1 MEEERVLLTVWDDA
15 GQEPEAV
22 ADVELRPAR
31 AAVAAV
37 AQRARRHR
45 AVALP
50 AGHRA
55 AYGICRTH
63 AYRVKVKGREA
74 GVGRV
79 LCRRR
84 RRRRLLMTGEKMG
97 ARGEKK
103 SAAAT
108 ALRARSATATT
119 TAGAG
124 AGAAAQ
130 GTLARRSIL
139 EDQGHFTAR
148 WISRAFP
155 GLGGLDSAPR
165 LGAGRLCS
173 FRSSS
178 LSFGCV
184 LSGREGKGRGRLA
197 GAARPCVGE
206 LLFLALAP
214 PGLTRPPR
222 PDDAAAADQEMAKS
236 KASSQMAVPPCP

>member
-55 AYGICRTH
+55 AYGVCRTH

-79 LCRRR
+79 LCRR

-124 AGAAAQ
+124 AAAQ
-130 GTLARRSIL
+130 GTLARLPPAASIL
-139 EDQGHFTAR
+139 EDQGHVTAR

-155 GLGGLDSAPR
+155 GVGLDHWTGLRSALGG
-165 LGAGRLCS
+165 GGGG
-173 FRSSS
+173 
-178 LSFGCV
+178 GCV
-184 LSGREGKGRGRLA
+184 RFVRRRFPLVA
-197 GAARPCVGE
+197 
-206 LLFLALAP
+206 F
-214 PGLTRPPR
+214 
-222 PDDAAAADQEMAKS
+222 
-236 KASSQMAVPPCP
+236 

>member
-55 AYGICRTH
+55 AYGVCRTH
-63 AYRVKVKGREA
+63 AYRQGQGKGSRGREGA
-74 GVGRV
+74 LSSSSSSLTDDG
-79 LCRRR
+79 
-84 RRRRLLMTGEKMG
+84 GEDG
-97 ARGEKK
+97 GERGEEVGGGHGAEGQERHRHDDRGRGRGGAGNPC
-103 SAAAT
+103 SASSRREHLGRSGSRHRSLDLARLSWSWTGSLDWAP
-108 ALRARSATATT
+108 LRAWGR
-119 TAGAG
+119 G
-124 AGAAAQ
+124 
-130 GTLARRSIL
+130 R
-139 EDQGHFTAR
+139 
-148 WISRAFP
+148 
-155 GLGGLDSAPR
+155 
-165 LGAGRLCS
+165 GRLCS

-214 PGLTRPPR
+214 PWI
-222 PDDAAAADQEMAKS
+222 DSAAEAR
-236 KASSQMAVPPCP
+236 

>member
-55 AYGICRTH
+55 AYGVCRTH

-79 LCRRR
+79 LCRR

-119 TAGAG
+119 TAG

-206 LLFLALAP
+206 LLCLALSRAP
-214 PGLTRPPR
+214 WI
-222 PDDAAAADQEMAKS
+222 DSAAEAR
-236 KASSQMAVPPCP
+236 

>member
-37 AQRARRHR
+37 AQRVRRHR
-45 AVALP
+45 AVSLP

-55 AYGICRTH
+55 AYGVCRTH

-124 AGAAAQ
+124 AAAQ

-155 GLGGLDSAPR
+155 GLGLDSA
-165 LGAGRLCS
+165 LGGGAVVFVS
-173 FRSSS
+173 FVVAFLWLR
-178 LSFGCV
+178 FKWEG
-184 LSGREGKGRGRLA
+184 GKGARAVGRRGEAMRGRA
-197 GAARPCVGE
+197 FIPGSRAPWIDSAAEAR
-206 LLFLALAP
+206 
-214 PGLTRPPR
+214 
-222 PDDAAAADQEMAKS
+222 
-236 KASSQMAVPPCP
+236 

>member
-37 AQRARRHR
+37 AQRVRRHR

-55 AYGICRTH
+55 AYGVCRTH

-119 TAGAG
+119 TAG

-206 LLFLALAP
+206 LLCLALSRAP
-214 PGLTRPPR
+214 WI
-222 PDDAAAADQEMAKS
+222 DSAAEAR
-236 KASSQMAVPPCP
+236 

>member
-55 AYGICRTH
+55 AYGVCRTH

-119 TAGAG
+119 TAG

-206 LLFLALAP
+206 LLCLALSRAP
-214 PGLTRPPR
+214 WI
-222 PDDAAAADQEMAKS
+222 DSAAEAR
-236 KASSQMAVPPCP
+236 